1 MKKTINQ
8 RIRER
13 REELD
18 MSQDELAKKMGYKSR
33 STINKIELGIND
45 ITQSK
50 IIAFAKALHTT
61 PAYLMGW
68 EEEQKNNDILAD
80 IVIELRANTAFRELV
95 ETIYNLEKANPEKLS
110 AISAVIAA
118 VKGF

>member
-1 MKKTINQ
+1 MLKDNICAVRQACNMTQ
-8 RIRER
+8 
-13 REELD
+13 EEL
-18 MSQDELAKKMGYKSR
+18 A
-33 STINKIELGIND
+33 NKIGVKRQTVQKYENGIISNIPSD
-45 ITQSK
+45 K
-50 IIAFAKALHTT
+50 IIAIAKVCGVT

-80 IVIELRANTAFRELV
+80 IVIELRANPAFRELV

-110 AISAVIAA
+110 AISAVIDA